1 MDDNIR
7 KSTFSR
13 EYYELRDYNRS
24 LEMDIDT
31 LKAEI
36 AGLVC
41 KHKKEKKSRKTG
53 EARSTLLE
61 AE

>member
-1 MDDNIR
+1 MIDNR

-13 EYYELRDYNRS
+13 EYYELRDFNRT
-24 LEMDIDT
+24 LEMDAET

-41 KHKKEKKSRKTG
+41 KHKKEKKSRKVA
-53 EARSTLLE
+53 EARSAHLE